1 MGKLLRINT
10 FIYSFIRGSGEG
22 LTNKDIL
29 KLFVAFEQL
38 NQVNN
43 IEGTGIGLVISKNL
57 IELMSGYIGV
67 ESTVGKDIAFWVDLN
82 FSGLILELLAK
93 LSI

>member
-1 MGKLLRINT
+1 
-10 FIYSFIRGSGEG
+10 
-22 LTNKDIL
+22 
-29 KLFVAFEQL
+29 
-38 NQVNN
+38 
-43 IEGTGIGLVISKNL
+43 
-57 IELMSGYIGV
+57 MSGYIGV